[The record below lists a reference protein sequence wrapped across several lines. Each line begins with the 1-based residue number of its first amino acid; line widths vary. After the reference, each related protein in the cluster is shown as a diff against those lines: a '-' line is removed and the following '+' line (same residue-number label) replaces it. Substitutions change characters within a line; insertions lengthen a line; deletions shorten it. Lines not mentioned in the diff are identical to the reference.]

1 MTITVEN
8 KYFGTI
14 VIVEAENV
22 KIEEDI
28 SETIYGKKEDGK
40 PDFMKRLG
48 KDITNEAMK
57 QFVALMDDIIYYRE
71 ADYDTTDLII
81 KLFEKLP
88 DDKRQELLK
97 TLMKDYLEEE
107 DEDDKE

>member
-1 MTITVEN
+1 MKITVDN
-8 KYFGTI
+8 KYFGTN

-22 KIEEDI
+22 KIEDDI
-28 SETIYGKKEDGK
+28 SETIYGKKDDGK
-40 PDFMKRLG
+40 PDFTRRLG

-71 ADYDTTDLII
+71 ADYDTTDLIT

-88 DDKRQELLK
+88 DNKQQELLK
-97 TLMKDYLEEE
+97 TLMRDYLEE
-107 DEDDKE
+107 DEE

>member
-1 MTITVEN
+1 MKITVDN
-8 KYFGTI
+8 RYYGTN
-14 VIVEAENV
+14 VVVEAENV

-57 QFVALMDDIIYYRE
+57 QYVALMDDIIYYRE
-71 ADYDTTDLII
+71 ADYDTTDLIV

-88 DDKRQELLK
+88 DNKQQELLK
-97 TLMKDYLEEE
+97 KLMRDYLEEE

>member
-1 MTITVEN
+1 MKITVDN
-8 KYFGTI
+8 GYYGTN

-57 QFVALMDDIIYYRE
+57 QYVNLLDEIVYLRE
-71 ADYDTTDLII
+71 ADYDSSELI
-81 KLFEKLP
+81 KTLFERVP
-88 DDKRQELLK
+88 EDKRQSLLK
-97 TLMKDYLEEE
+97 ELIDAYQVEE
-107 DEDDKE
+107 